1 MFRLRVDDEIELRL
15 PEEHQA
21 PEVVALVRES
31 LSHLQKWLPWVTA
44 DITAADT
51 RELYRR
57 NRKQYRA
64 REAVWLHII
73 FRGRIAGSIGLN
85 HIDWLN
91 RRAEVGYWLG
101 SRFQGHGIMTRS
113 CRALIDHAFNEM
125 LLNRVEIL
133 CAVENRRSRRVPERL
148 GFKRDGTLR
157 EAEWVHD
164 HFKDLV
170 VYSMLA
176 REWES

>member
-1 MFRLRVDDEIELRL
+1 MFRLRVDEEIELRL
-15 PEEHQA
+15 PEERQA
-21 PEVVALVRES
+21 PEVVALIRES
-31 LSHLQKWLPWVTA
+31 LAQLQEWLPWVTA

-51 RELYRR
+51 RELYRL

-64 REAVWLHII
+64 REAVWLHVI
-73 FRGRIAGSIGLN
+73 FRGRIAGGIGLN

-91 RRAEVGYWLG
+91 RRAEIGYWLG
-101 SRFQGHGIMTRS
+101 ARFQGHGLITRS
-113 CRALIDHAFNEM
+113 CRALIGHAFNEM

-133 CAVENRRSRRVPERL
+133 CAAENRRSRRVPERL
-148 GFKRDGTLR
+148 GFTREGTLR

-176 REWES
+176 REWEC